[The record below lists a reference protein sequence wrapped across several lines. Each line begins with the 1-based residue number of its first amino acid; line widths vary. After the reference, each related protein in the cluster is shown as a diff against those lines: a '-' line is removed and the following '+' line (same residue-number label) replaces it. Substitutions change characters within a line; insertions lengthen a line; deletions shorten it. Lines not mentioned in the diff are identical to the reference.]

1 MDIKRDK
8 SQGQQIVTIE
18 ASLVAKIAQQ
28 CESLQVLRAWYAHFD
43 RSISQV
49 DKVAAIKGY
58 DLIVDGAINA
68 RQIAREFGFVLPDVS
83 NMKWEL
89 APRLGRPVEEF

>member
-28 CESLQVLRAWYAHFD
+28 CESFQMLRGWYAHFE

-68 RQIAREFGFVLPDVS
+68 RQIARELGFTLPDLSQVR
-83 NMKWEL
+83 WEL
-89 APRLGRPVEEF
+89 APRLERPVQEF